1 MCPEVRFEGIQIEKK
16 YIFSISFGIFF
27 INFFIKGVKIAFC
40 LSRGSLWTFS
50 EKKFLKKFQIVGQS
64 SRAYC
69 YFFSARY
76 SKRVYEN
83 VLKKINCFGNKI
95 LFINFFVLCDT
106 SFWFFGKNFK
116 ALFSK
121 LIFRSP
127 KETFCVTVFFLLKNL
142 SVTFFVLWAK
152 RFWVF
157 PRKKAGWSNLRSM

>member
-1 MCPEVRFEGIQIEKK
+1 MNKKFFGQSVEKLAK
-16 YIFSISFGIFF
+16 FVKTAFYVSRSTFWGNSNWKKIHFFNFFWYFF

-69 YFFSARY
+69 YFFSARF

-106 SFWFFGKNFK
+106 SF
-116 ALFSK
+116 
-121 LIFRSP
+121 
-127 KETFCVTVFFLLKNL
+127 CFFLAKILKHYFLNWFL
-142 SVTFFVLWAK
+142 EVQRK
-152 RFWVF
+152 RFV
-157 PRKKAGWSNLRSM
+157 